1 MAVEAVEAV
10 EVADAAASS
19 LSFSSLA
26 DFPERG
32 DLLFYSMCYNETP
45 MIHTITIYSTPSCAY
60 CHMAKEYFKKNSI
73 AYTEHDVARDIT
85 KRQEMLDKSHQFGVP
100 VIDIDGKIII
110 GFDKPKINQLLG
122 L

>member
-1 MAVEAVEAV
+1 M
-10 EVADAAASS
+10 
-19 LSFSSLA
+19 
-26 DFPERG
+26 
-32 DLLFYSMCYNETP
+32 N
-45 MIHTITIYSTPSCAY
+45 HTVQIYSTPSCAY
-60 CHMAKEYFKKNSI
+60 CHMAKEYFKAKGV

-110 GFDKPKINQLLG
+110 GFDKPKVNQLLG

>member
-1 MAVEAVEAV
+1 MAEVA
-10 EVADAAASS
+10 EVADAEASS
-19 LSFSSLA
+19 LKLKSPPCG
-26 DFPERG
+26 DF
-32 DLLFYSMCYNETP
+32 LICYNGSP
-45 MIHTITIYSTPSCAY
+45 MAHIVTIYSTPSCAY

-73 AYTEHDVARDIT
+73 AYTEHDVARNIS